1 MNQPTSS
8 PSGPDPRPA
17 LRVGFGV
24 TGSFCTFRPV
34 MEQLAACAAQD
45 GWDIQPMMSAISYE
59 TDTRFGKAQDFV
71 RQMEELTGKPV
82 WHTVAQCE
90 PIGPKKLLDIMIVAP
105 CTGNTLGKLANG
117 ITDTSVT
124 MAVKAHLRNARPV
137 VLAVS
142 TNDALAGS
150 ARNIG
155 QLLNAR
161 NLYFV
166 PMRQDSAAAKPTS
179 IVADFTQLIPTIRAA
194 LEGRQIQ
201 PLTLPPL

>member
-1 MNQPTSS
+1 MNQSS
-8 PSGPDPRPA
+8 TAPAPA

-24 TGSFCTFRPV
+24 TGSFCTFRQV
-34 MEQLAACAAQD
+34 MEQLQACAAQD
-45 GWDIQPMMSAISYE
+45 GWDIQPLMSAISYE
-59 TDTRFGKAQDFV
+59 TDTRFGRAEDFI
-71 RQMEELTGKPV
+71 RQMEALTGKPV
-82 WHTVAQCE
+82 WHTVAQAE
-90 PIGPKKLLDIMIVAP
+90 PIGPKKLLDVMVVAP

-117 ITDTSVT
+117 ITDTSIT

-142 TNDALAGS
+142 TNDALSGS

-155 QLLNAR
+155 QLLGTR

-166 PMRQDSAAAKPTS
+166 PMRQDSFSGKPTS
-179 IVADFTQLIPTIRAA
+179 IVADFTQLIPTIQAA
-194 LEGRQIQ
+194 LEGRQLQ